1 MGGILCRFAFGVSE
15 IESMCV
21 VWSRMLACRGW
32 WGQTVRKAS
41 PQKAL
46 SHQQKR
52 PAKTTTPGSPRASDR
67 ISGVWGALRDSGQPQ
82 QAPLKLEVCVRAS
95 LRGPWVFQ
103 AFQTPEDPQGSHSLG
118 MLIATTMLSYRPGN
132 MATRRSSTASWGT
145 AKVVWLELGREKRL
159 MFVRMVFVQLQCPRQ
174 MSNDSGLNSLDRLWV
189 CGFTIINPAHLALWR
204 AAYGKHPPN
213 AS

>member
-1 MGGILCRFAFGVSE
+1 
-15 IESMCV
+15 
-21 VWSRMLACRGW
+21 MLACREW

-41 PQKAL
+41 PQNVL

-52 PAKTTTPGSPRASDR
+52 PAKTTTPGSARVYDR
-67 ISGVWGALRDSGQPQ
+67 FSGLWGALRDSGKPQ
-82 QAPLKLEVCVRAS
+82 QAPLKLWCARAHLFARS
-95 LRGPWVFQ
+95 MGVPDS
-103 AFQTPEDPQGSHSLG
+103 FQTPADPQGVRALG

-204 AAYGKHPPN
+204 AA
-213 AS
+213 